1 MSLIQD
7 LKRRNVFRVAA
18 AYAIVAWLLLQ
29 IAGLVFPTFR
39 APEWVMPVFTALVI
53 LGFPV
58 AIVLAWALELT
69 PEGVRLTSAAESAG
83 GTTQSAGSRSNTA
96 IIVLLAVAVVFMF
109 VDNYVLEHPA
119 QTSAVEPVANTA
131 AAAPTGSPAAAD
143 DDTAASRSRLPNSV
157 AVLPLESL
165 SQDEAE
171 AYFAAQM
178 HVELI
183 SQLRKL
189 GSLNVIARE
198 AVMRYATDR
207 PSLEQIAQELN
218 VESLVIAATS
228 HANDRVRVDVELVD
242 PETGLSL
249 LNVSE
254 QRELSDIFAVQTDIA
269 TMIAAALDAELS
281 PAARERLATRPTES
295 EAAYLLYLQARDS
308 SNFADAIELIDRA
321 IFLDPEFAS
330 AYAAKGN
337 WQNLVLLPQNAGR
350 TPIEDPAERAALS
363 ESSFANIMHA
373 IELDPMLA
381 DAWLALAIWHVL
393 RWQLDEADTAYQ
405 RAWELDPETTLIASN
420 YGLWLSWTGRSR
432 EALPIA
438 ERNVELSP
446 NLGGAY
452 FSLVGVL
459 ARLGEYRAAL
469 PVCDR
474 GREVAPEWINLI
486 MVCAFAESRADLPPE
501 VAASSMKLAE
511 DTAPTPGALTGWWAT
526 LIRFY
531 RESGMPREVER
542 VYRRFE
548 ELDEEI
554 IFSDATW
561 AAVHLARGEADL
573 AYERLEAAISSA
585 EATRANAADVDPGY
599 FNLITLL
606 ENVTRDPILEEPRFV
621 ELRQRLQLNR

>member
-1 MSLIQD
+1 MSLIED

-29 IAGLVFPTFR
+29 IAGLVFPTFG
-39 APEWVMPVFTALVI
+39 APDWVMPVFTVLVI

-58 AIVLAWALELT
+58 AILLAWALELT
-69 PEGVRLTSAAESAG
+69 PEGVRLTSSADAAERVSR
-83 GTTQSAGSRSNTA
+83 SAGSRSNAT
-96 IIVLLAVAVVFMF
+96 IIFLLVVAVVFMF
-109 VDNYVLEHPA
+109 VDNYVLEG
-119 QTSAVEPVANTA
+119 SSETA
-131 AAAPTGSPAAAD
+131 TAEPAANQTEPAPNES
-143 DDTAASRSRLPNSV
+143 AAGAGSDAANERSPLPNSV

-165 SQDEAE
+165 SQDDAE

-183 SQLRKL
+183 SRLRQL
-189 GSLNVIARE
+189 GNLNVIARE
-198 AVMRYATDR
+198 AVMRYANNR
-207 PSLEQIAQELN
+207 PPLEQIAQELN
-218 VESLVIAATS
+218 VESLVVAATS

-254 QRELSDIFAVQTDIA
+254 QRELSDIFDVQADIA

-281 PAARERLATRPTES
+281 PAARGRLETRPTDS
-295 EAAYLLYLQARDS
+295 EAAYLLLLQARES
-308 SNFADAIELIDRA
+308 SDFSEAIDLLDRA
-321 IFLDPEFAS
+321 ISLDPEFAL
-330 AYAAKGN
+330 AYASKGAR
-337 WQNLVLLPQNAGR
+337 QNLVLLPQNAGR
-350 TPIEDPAERAALS
+350 EPIEDPAARTALS

-373 IELDPMLA
+373 IELDPTLG
-381 DAWLALAIWHVL
+381 DAWLDLAIWHVL
-393 RWQLDEADTAYQ
+393 RWQLDEADAAYQ
-405 RAWELDPETTLIASN
+405 RAWELDPETTGIASN
-420 YGLWLSWTGRSR
+420 YVLWLGWTGRAR

-446 NLGGAY
+446 NLGGSY

-459 ARLGEYRAAL
+459 ARLEEYRAAL

-486 MVCAFAESRADLPPE
+486 IVCASIEARSDLPPE
-501 VAASSMKLAE
+501 VAAASMKLAE
-511 DTAPTPGALTGWWAT
+511 DIAPTPGALTGWWAT

-531 RESGMPREVER
+531 REIGMPREAER

-548 ELDEEI
+548 ELDEEL

-561 AAVHLARGEADL
+561 AAVHLAHGDADL
-573 AYERLEAAISSA
+573 AYGRLEAAVSSA
-585 EATRANAADVDPGY
+585 EATRADASDVDPGY

-606 ENVTRDPILEEPRFV
+606 ENVTRDPVLEEPRFV
-621 ELRQRLQLNR
+621 ELRQRLSLNR